1 MKYLAELNDKQQ
13 EAVMQKDG
21 PLLIIAGAGTGK
33 TKLLIYRILHL
44 IKNGIKPDNILAV
57 TFTNKAAREMTE
69 RLNGLLISE
78 APEISARTGENTKP
92 FMSTFHALGV
102 HILRAHSREVGRTR
116 FFSILDHDEAL
127 TKIKRA
133 MQQAG
138 VSKDQFEP
146 KKILNRIS
154 KAKGEGHSVDSFIML
169 ADGFFEETVTLIWKK
184 YNQILIDSNA
194 FDFDDLL
201 VETVKLLRQNETIKN
216 SYQKRWSYIHVDE
229 YQDTN
234 PVQYSMIKL
243 LSGDNQNICV
253 VGDID
258 QSIYSWR
265 GADFTNIF
273 TFEEDFPQVKTV
285 ILEQNYRS
293 TDIILQAANTIIEK
307 NINRKVK
314 NLFTENKGGEKIT
327 LYCAMDAGDEARFIS
342 STVMD
347 QINKGVL
354 PENMAVLYR
363 ANFQSRA
370 LEESFL
376 RNNLPYQVLG
386 VKFFDRKEIKDL
398 LAYIKTALNDKDF
411 DSLARIINTPKR
423 GIGKTT
429 VAKLA
434 LGQKNS
440 LNAGTL
446 AKVNNFYQKITNIKN
461 IIPNHK
467 TSDIIRLSLKESEL
481 ETDFRKQK
489 EEGLERLENLQEL
502 VTLAQK
508 YDHLTG
514 EEGIMA
520 LIEEASLVA
529 DQDNLKDKSGG
540 VKLMTVHASKGLE
553 FDTVFVSGLE
563 QGLFPHEA
571 LNFSEAGRDDEE
583 ERRLF
588 YVAITRARKELF
600 LTYAQ
605 IRTIFGKEQ
614 INSPSEFLNDIPQ
627 ELLQADTP
635 APDTGYKYLLDF

>member
-1 MKYLAELNDKQQ
+1 MKYLADLNDKQQ
-13 EAVMQKDG
+13 VAVTQKDG

-44 IKNGIKPDNILAV
+44 IKNGINPDNILAV
-57 TFTNKAAREMTE
+57 TFTNKAAKEMAE
-69 RLNGLLISE
+69 RLNNLLASE
-78 APEISARTGENTKP
+78 APEIGLRTGEHAKP

-102 HILRAHSREVGRTR
+102 HILRTHSKEVNRTR
-116 FFSILDHDEAL
+116 FFSILDHDDAL

-133 MQQAG
+133 MQQTG

-154 KAKGEGHSVDSFIML
+154 RAKGEGHIVDSFIAT
-169 ADGFFEETVTLIWKK
+169 ADGFFEETVSLIWKK

-201 VETVKLLRQNETIKN
+201 VETVRLLRQNENIRRA
-216 SYQKRWSYIHVDE
+216 YQKRWPYIHVDE

-243 LSGDNQNICV
+243 LAGDNKNICV

-273 TFEEDFPQVKTV
+273 TFEEDFPQSKTV

-327 LYCAMDAGDEARFIS
+327 LYCALDAGDEARFIS
-342 STVMD
+342 SSVID
-347 QINKGVL
+347 QIAKGVL
-354 PENMAVLYR
+354 PENIAVLYR
-363 ANFQSRA
+363 ANFQSRS

-386 VKFFDRKEIKDL
+386 VKFFDRREIKDL

-411 DSLARIINTPKR
+411 DSMARIINTPKR

-434 LGQKNS
+434 LGQKDS
-440 LNAGTL
+440 LNAGTQ
-446 AKVNNFYQKITNIKN
+446 AKVNGFYQKISKIKN
-461 IIPNHK
+461 IVSSHK
-467 TSDIIRLSLKESEL
+467 TSDIIRLSLEESDL
-481 ETDFRKQK
+481 AADLRKQK

-529 DQDNLKDKSGG
+529 DQDNLKTNSGG

-563 QGLFPHEA
+563 QGLFPHEMI
-571 LNFSEAGRDDEE
+571 NFGNDNRDEEE

-614 INSPSEFLNDIPQ
+614 INSPSEFLSDIPDN
-627 ELLQADTP
+627 LL
-635 APDTGYKYLLDF
+635 K